1 MHHISEILPDLLAD
15 VLPNS
20 DDMAGCPHLNDLSVV
35 GHAIE
40 RGMDRQTAFTEH
52 RLDVERYLHVGGVHV
67 FVLQDDCVKF
77 QKF

>member
-1 MHHISEILPDLLAD
+1 MHRVAETLAD
-15 VLPNS
+15 LYADVFSNT
-20 DDMAGCPHLNDLSVV
+20 DDMAWCPHFHNL
-35 GHAIE
+35 AIVRYTVE
-40 RGMDRQTAFTEH
+40 GGMDRQTAFTEH